1 MLKNL
6 IQKHELEDQA
16 REPDD
21 PSRLNIDGIGSA
33 PQNLRGELKPDA
45 SRRDGM
51 AHLPNAKKRVQS
63 GSSKWRTPKP
73 EQIFLI

>member
-6 IQKHELEDQA
+6 IQKHEPEDQA

-21 PSRLNIDGIGSA
+21 PDRLNIDEIGSA

-45 SRRDGM
+45 SFRAGK
-51 AHLPNAKKRVQS
+51 AHPPNAKRRVRS
-63 GSSKWRTPKP
+63 GSSK
-73 EQIFLI
+73 